1 MSYGC
6 PGMLKWSQILAFLI
20 TLNSCKY
27 VTLNSC
33 KYLKSETHLWNAHVN
48 KANSVNRDCQNV
60 PDCGHAK
67 EKLFVNHFC
76 WFGSFWFIL
85 SRCNFSTAE
94 RFKYLFFTDMKIQI
108 TAPIV
113 NNKTIFF
120 LVH

>member
-85 SRCNFSTAE
+85 NRCNFSTAE

-108 TAPIV
+108 TARIV

-120 LVH
+120 